1 MDKTIKLTSEQQRK
15 VLFRLLGYIKPH
27 KKAVMIAFCLLILS
41 TLGELAGPYLIK
53 VFIDDYF

>member
-27 KKAVMIAFCLLILS
+27 KKAVMIAFGLLILS
-41 TLGELAGPYLIK
+41 TLGELAGLLN
-53 VFIDDYF
+53 